1 MSYEYNRNHHGV
13 RAPRSRFMTVNQSVR
28 HAVRRALAIGA
39 IAALGAGALAVH
51 AAQPD
56 TNEPT
61 AAKTPTRAST
71 ARASTTRAA
80 PAKAPLR
87 LAQAQ
92 TTPAPT
98 PVLGPPVLQTVV
110 VTGTLI
116 ARPASETAE
125 AITIVKA
132 DTLKNQGIVNV
143 EQALNTLTNNVPAI
157 NISATVGSFS
167 GGGTYANLRGIGQA
181 RTLVL
186 LDGQRLADNADN
198 GNAVDLSGIPFSA
211 IDNIQVLREG
221 ASAEYGSD
229 AIAGVINFITRKN
242 YQGAEVQVN
251 LDQPQE
257 KGGSSGYG
265 NFTIGHGDLVSDG
278 YNIML
283 TGSYS
288 EQQQVRAAWRSFSQ
302 AGFDPAEGLNSTN
315 NPGTWPATI
324 FDANG
329 SAWQPDF
336 PSCPGNNYLTTVPGN
351 CAYRYQSATDL
362 LPKSS
367 EASGLAT
374 ITKALPGNNT
384 LQLQYLETRSE
395 VNGWSG
401 PMFYE
406 FDMTPQADPLYY
418 PSAAGLTCEGTCSA
432 PPALNGPITVAWT
445 DPVNNR
451 YTGDLNTEQRVLLSF
466 SGNNADWDYK
476 LSGNYS
482 DNKSDQRNTGG
493 IPDEAL
499 LATGTASNG
508 TPILNNLINPFGPQ
522 TAAGQALINS
532 SYLNGTYANGEM
544 KRWSFDGNATHPL
557 GDAFNS
563 GTPATV
569 ALGFMVEGEDFTFAT
584 TPYNDLTHVATG
596 FTDTN
601 VEGSRTSQALFMEL
615 DVPISRS
622 LDLDVSDREDR
633 YSDFGR
639 TNNGKLA
646 VRFQPY
652 SFLTLRGTAST
663 GFRAPTLF
671 DLYQPNNIEASD
683 GQTMGTNNPFCVTPA
698 ATGLWTTA
706 TCGSQ
711 GLGLF
716 GGNRHLTPETSENF
730 DVGAII
736 SPIRNMGITLDY
748 YRILVSNA
756 IGTIPAESIYENP
769 TEFAN
774 QIVPN
779 SSGGLTQSIQEGAFC
794 TPYTNSNCG
803 YILQNAQ
810 NTGGETTDGLDL
822 SVQYLQHTA
831 YGTFREDLEGTTV
844 TQFRLRL
851 YNGAPALNLVGWNQG
866 GALNPPAFRWQ
877 HELRIDWTSPGNMW
891 GGGVSNR
898 FYSSYIDE
906 FDIGPTNSGP
916 QRVVG
921 AQSTWDA
928 YGSYTPVRGLTVL
941 VGVQNLFNTNPPF
954 TNASSNN
961 FAAGYSALFS
971 NPIMRDFYLNVTY
984 KFF

>member
-1 MSYEYNRNHHGV
+1 
-13 RAPRSRFMTVNQSVR
+13 MTVNHPVR

-39 IAALGAGALAVH
+39 IAALGAGSFAAH
-51 AAQPD
+51 AAQSD
-56 TNEPT
+56 TTAPT
-61 AAKTPTRAST
+61 ATKTASAKTGATRAT
-71 ARASTTRAA
+71 
-80 PAKAPLR
+80 PAKAPIL
-87 LAQAQ
+87 LAQ
-92 TTPAPT
+92 TTASPPT
-98 PVLGPPVLQTVV
+98 ATLAPPVLQTVV

-116 ARPASETAE
+116 ARPAAETAE

-132 DTLKNQGIVNV
+132 DVLKNQGVINV

-157 NISATVGSFS
+157 NISSTVGSFS
-167 GGGTYANLRGIGQA
+167 GGGTYANLRGIGQG

-186 LDGQRLADNADN
+186 LDGQRLADNANN

-211 IDNIQVLREG
+211 IDSIQVLREG

-229 AIAGVINFITRKN
+229 AIAGVINFITKKN

-251 LDQPQE
+251 FDQPQE

-278 YNIML
+278 YNFML

-288 EQQQVRAAWRSFSQ
+288 EQQQLRAAWRSFSQ
-302 AGFDPAEGLNSTN
+302 EGYDPALGVPQTN
-315 NPGTWPATI
+315 NPGTWPGTI
-324 FDANG
+324 FDGNG
-329 SAWQPDF
+329 VPWQPDF
-336 PSCPGNNYLTTVPGN
+336 PSCPGNDYLTTVPGN
-351 CAYRYQSATDL
+351 CAYRYQAATDL

-374 ITKALPGNNT
+374 LTKALPGNNT

-395 VNGWSG
+395 VTGWSG

-406 FDMTPQADPLYY
+406 FDMTPQADPNYY
-418 PSAAGLTCEGTCSA
+418 PTGAGLTCETTCSG
-432 PPALNGPITVAWT
+432 PPALGGPITVAWT
-445 DPVNNR
+445 DPTNNR
-451 YTGDLNTEQRVLLSF
+451 YTGDLNTEQRALLTF

-476 LSGNYS
+476 LSLNYS
-482 DNKSDQRNTGG
+482 QNKSDQRNTGG

-499 LATGTASNG
+499 LAVGVNPSDG
-508 TPILNNLINPFGPQ
+508 VPILNNLINPFGPQ
-522 TAAGQALINS
+522 TAAGEALINS

-544 KRWSFDGNATHPL
+544 KRWSVDGDATHPL

-569 ALGFMVEGEDFTFAT
+569 ALGFSVEGENFGFAT

-596 FTDTN
+596 FTDST
-601 VEGSRTSQALFMEL
+601 VEGSRTTQALFMEL
-615 DVPISRS
+615 DVPISKS

-639 TNNGKLA
+639 TNNGKIA

-652 SFLTLRGTAST
+652 SFLTFRGTAST

-671 DLYQPNNIEASD
+671 DLYQPNNIEASTS
-683 GQTMGTNNPFCVTPA
+683 GTMGTNNPFCSPPQSSGVWIA
-698 ATGLWTTA
+698 A
-706 TCGSQ
+706 TCGTQ

-730 DVGAII
+730 DFGAII
-736 SPIRNMGITLDY
+736 APIQNMGITLDY
-748 YRILVSNA
+748 YRILVANA
-756 IGTIPAESIYENP
+756 IGTIPAEAIYGNP
-769 TEFAN
+769 TQFASD
-774 QIVPN
+774 IVPN
-779 SSGGLTQSIQEGAFC
+779 ANGTLTQSIQEGAFC
-794 TPYTNSNCG
+794 TPYTLASCG
-803 YILQNAQ
+803 YVLQNAQ
-810 NTGGETTDGLDL
+810 NTGGVTTDGVDL

-831 YGTFREDLEGTTV
+831 FGTFHEDLEGTTV

-866 GALNPPAFRWQ
+866 GPLNPPAFRWQ
-877 HELRIDWTSPGNMW
+877 HELRLDWTSPGNMW
-891 GGGVSNR
+891 GGGLSNR

-906 FDIGPTNSGP
+906 FNIGPTNNGP
-916 QRVVG
+916 QRIVG
-921 AQSTWDA
+921 SQSTWDA
-928 YGSYTPVRGLTVL
+928 YASYTPIPHLTVL
-941 VGVQNLFNTNPPF
+941 AGIQNLFNTNPPY
-954 TNASSNN
+954 TNASQNN
-961 FAAGYSALFS
+961 FASGYSALFS

-984 KFF
+984 KFL